1 MNQPIKPPQEASSQT
16 TSQRGDEPFGGPP
29 KPRSAWR
36 LVATFLVLL
45 LIVAGIVWWSKQQAA
60 PEGQGRGGR
69 NAAPM
74 SIVPETV
81 GKGDIGINLNALG
94 TVTSLATVTI
104 RSQIS
109 GYLLKIDFKEG
120 DEVKKGDLLA
130 EIDPRPYEATL
141 AQANGNLTRDQA
153 LLKGA
158 QVDLTRYQ
166 GLAAQNAVP
175 RQTLDTQVAL
185 VAQYQG
191 TVEADTR
198 RGKGRPGQSAI
209 LPHPVAARWPRR
221 PAPGRP
227 GQLRHAG
234 RHQRHR
240 RDHAI
245 AADQRAVHGARRQSA
260 GHFETAAEPARF
272 CRLPHSTA
280 AAPDKIADGTLQTF
294 DSQIDPTTGTIK
306 LRAQFPNETKTLYPN
321 QFVNVQLLLDT
332 HKDVTT
338 MPTAGVQRGV
348 PGTFVYLVNADN
360 TVSVRKVE
368 LGVTDGDRVE
378 VRSGLHPGDRIVVD
392 GADKLRDGA
401 KINVRAEAT
410 DPNAPPASR
419 HARQPEKPA
428 GGNSEEAAGNEQN
441 NQDRRTKAMS
451 PSQPFILRPVA
462 TTLLM
467 IAIMLSGMLAFR
479 FLPVAA
485 LPEVDYPTIQ
495 VQTFYPGA
503 SPDVMTSSVTAPLE
517 VQFGQMP
524 NLNQMSSVSSAGASV
539 ITLQFGLTI
548 SLDVAEQEVQAAI
561 NAAGNLLPSDLPA
574 PPIYAK
580 VNPAD
585 APILTLGLTSKT
597 MPLTQVEDFVDTRL
611 AQKISQLPGVGLV
624 SISGGQRPGGA
635 HSRRHPQARRLRAE
649 HRRSAHHARQRQHQH
664 AEGQFRRADARLHHQ
679 RQRPDPECQRLQVAD
694 RRLQE
699 RLAGAAQRCRRCR
712 RRRRRT
718 TSSAPG

>member
-1 MNQPIKPPQEASSQT
+1 M
-16 TSQRGDEPFGGPP
+16 
-29 KPRSAWR
+29 
-36 LVATFLVLL
+36 
-45 LIVAGIVWWSKQQAA
+45 
-60 PEGQGRGGR
+60 
-69 NAAPM
+69 
-74 SIVPETV
+74 
-81 GKGDIGINLNALG
+81 
-94 TVTSLATVTI
+94 
-104 RSQIS
+104 
-109 GYLLKIDFKEG
+109 
-120 DEVKKGDLLA
+120 
-130 EIDPRPYEATL
+130 
-141 AQANGNLTRDQA
+141 
-153 LLKGA
+153 
-158 QVDLTRYQ
+158 
-166 GLAAQNAVP
+166 P

-185 VAQYQG
+185 VAQDQG
-191 TVEADTR
+191 TVEADRATVKSAEVNLQYCRILSPLDGRVGLRLVDQGNYVTPGDASGLVVITQLQPISVLFTVPEDNLQAISKRLQAGAVLPATAYDRSGSQQDR
-198 RGKGRPGQSAI
+198 R
-209 LPHPVAARWPRR
+209 
-221 PAPGRP
+221 
-227 GQLRHAG
+227 RHAADL
-234 RHQRHR
+234 RQPDRSHHR
-240 RDHAI
+240 NDQ
-245 AADQRAVHGARRQSA
+245 AAGAVRER
-260 GHFETAAEPARF
+260 
-272 CRLPHSTA
+272 
-280 AAPDKIADGTLQTF
+280 
-294 DSQIDPTTGTIK
+294 SQA
-306 LRAQFPNETKTLYPN
+306 LFPN
-321 QFVNVQLLLDT
+321 QFVNVRLLLDT

-338 MPTAGVQRGV
+338 MPTAGIQRGV
-348 PGTFVYLVNADN
+348 PGTFVYLVNADS
-360 TVSVRKVE
+360 TVSVRTVV

-378 VRSGLHPGDRIVVD
+378 VISGLAPGDRVVID

-401 KINVRAEAT
+401 KINVRAGDRAAG
-410 DPNAPPASR
+410 APPAG
-419 HARQPEKPA
+419 ARPADPEQVGQETA
-428 GGNSEEAAGNEQN
+428 FGQ
-441 NQDRRTKAMS
+441 RTKTMN

-624 SISGGQRPGGA
+624 SISGGQRPA
-635 HSRRHPQARRLRAE
+635 VRI
-649 HRRSAHHARQRQHQH
+649 
-664 AEGQFRRADARLHHQ
+664 RADIRKLAAYGLNIDDLRTTLGNANINTPKGNFDGPMRAYTINANDQ
-679 RQRPDPECQRLQVAD
+679 IRNASDYKSAD

-699 RLAGAAQRCRRCR
+699 RLAGPAQRCR
-712 RRRRRT
+712 RRRRWRPERQARRLDERDAGHHPEYPAAT
-718 TSSAPG
+718 RRQRHCRGRGHQGAAAAVAGLAARRDRSQYPDRPDRDHPRLGARMWNSS